1 MRMEADCVPCLMK
14 RVLFQSRLVDGKDD
28 FHITESSLKTFSS
41 EIREGRKSVDVATE
55 VHRTCYRELGCDD
68 PYLQLKVEADSVAER
83 FMPMAQSM
91 VDSADDKLRAALMAS
106 VVGNIMDF
114 GSGIAIDDPA
124 EFESMFEGLI
134 SQGLGCDDTDV
145 VEACLCRE
153 GSVVYIFDNCGESQ
167 LDRIFIR
174 YLRSRGKRVVGV
186 VRGAP
191 ILNDVTREDAIRT
204 GLDKDLDLLLTTGK
218 YYVGIDWSDVPENLR
233 KEVSRSCL
241 VIAKGMANYESLSDE
256 NLGVPVA
263 HVLRSKCK
271 PVSESLGV
279 PMGINVVRVRNGGC

>member
-28 FHITESSLKTFSS
+28 FRIVESSLKTFSS
-41 EIREGRKSVDVATE
+41 EIRYGRKSVDVATE
-55 VHRTCYRELGCDD
+55 VHRTCYDGLGCDD
-68 PYLQLKVEADSVAER
+68 PYHQLKVDADKVAER
-83 FMPMAQSM
+83 LMPIAQSI
-91 VDSADDKLRAALMAS
+91 VDSADDKLRAALMVS

-124 EFESMFEGLI
+124 EFESMFDDMI
-134 SQGLGCDDTDV
+134 SQGLGCDDSDS
-145 VEACLCRE
+145 VEECLRNDGC
-153 GSVVYIFDNCGESQ
+153 VVYLFDNCGESQ
-167 LDRIFIR
+167 LDRVFIR

-191 ILNDVTREDAIRT
+191 ILNDVTREDAVRT

-218 YYVGIDWSDVPENLR
+218 YYVGIDWSDVPPEVR
-233 KEVSRSCL
+233 DEVSHSCL
-241 VIAKGMANYESLSDE
+241 VVAKGMANYESLSDE
-256 NLGVPVA
+256 DLGVPVA

-279 PMGINVVRVRNGGC
+279 PMGINVVQVRRGGC